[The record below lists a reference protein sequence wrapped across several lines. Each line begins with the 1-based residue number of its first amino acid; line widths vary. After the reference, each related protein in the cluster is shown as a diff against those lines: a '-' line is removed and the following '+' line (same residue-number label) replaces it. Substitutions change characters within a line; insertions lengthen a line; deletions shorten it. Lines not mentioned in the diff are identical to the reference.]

1 MTIGIIGSGNVG
13 GGFARALARKNIPA
27 LISNSRG
34 PDSLRA
40 LIAELGPSIKAVTV
54 SEVARADIVLVAV
67 RWPSLKEALRGLP
80 NWNGRIVIDSNN
92 PLVDIDPSS
101 PDAKDPTNPL
111 AAYGIKA
118 IDLGG
123 RSSSAVFSEWVPGA
137 KVVKA
142 FNHLDA
148 RVFADLSVPNGKRIF
163 FLAGDHAAAKAE
175 VAKLIGQLDLASID
189 LGSLEIGGRLFEPPF
204 GPLSAKNLIQ
214 I

>member
-27 LISNSRG
+27 LISNRRG
-34 PDSLRA
+34 PDSLRK
-40 LIAELGPSIKAVTV
+40 LTAELGPSIKAVTV
-54 SEVARADIVLVAV
+54 AEAAQADMVLVAV

-80 NWNGRIVIDSNN
+80 DWNGRIVIDSNN
-92 PLVDIDPSS
+92 PLVDIDPNS
-101 PDAKDPTNPL
+101 PEAKDPNNPL

-118 IDLGG
+118 IDIGG
-123 RSSSAVFSEWVPGA
+123 RASSAVFSELVPGA

-148 RVFADLSVPNGKRIF
+148 RVFADLSVPGGKRVF

-175 VAKLIGQLDLASID
+175 VAKLIGQLDLVSVD
-189 LGSLEIGGRLFEPPF
+189 LGSLEIGGRLFELPF
-204 GPLSAKNLIQ
+204 GPLSIRNLAQ
-214 I
+214 F